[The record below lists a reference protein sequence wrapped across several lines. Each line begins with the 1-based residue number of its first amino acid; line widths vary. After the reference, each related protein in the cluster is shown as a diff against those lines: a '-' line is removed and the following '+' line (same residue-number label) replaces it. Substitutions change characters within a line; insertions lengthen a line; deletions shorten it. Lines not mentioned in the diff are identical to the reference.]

1 METQGTSL
9 QEPPSVDTVG
19 GNSGSSD
26 VICKCGEG
34 WTCVITRTEGPDA
47 GKAFF
52 KCRENC
58 TCVIDGTVDG
68 DPNVKQKLEN
78 FSGGAF
84 CKCGEG
90 WSCVISKI
98 EGPKAGKAFFECAE
112 GCTCTTE

>member
-52 KCRENC
+52 KCGENC

-84 CKCGEG
+84 CKCGEEEC
-90 WSCVISKI
+90 SHVTTPSVIACGKLAN
-98 EGPKAGKAFFECAE
+98 EGALYFASNL
-112 GCTCTTE
+112 

>member
-9 QEPPSVDTVG
+9 QEPPRVETVG
-19 GNSGSSD
+19 GSSGTSD

-52 KCRENC
+52 KCGENC
-58 TCVIDGTVDG
+58 TCVIWDSSG
-68 DPNVKQKLEN
+68 DSNVKQKLEN

-98 EGPKAGKAFFECAE
+98 EGPKAGKDFFECAD